1 MVLAPKFITQLRV
14 FLLTIII
21 LGTALQPILSVN
33 NGVGFEELSVDQSV
47 NLVGIDLTSAL
58 LVSELLQV
66 ILLSIKEIKQ
76 FFDVL
81 ELDEVIFVEIERFS
95 GTALA
100 SLCLPKIE
108 LEILMNNTVAAVTG
122 LLRLLLLGS
131 GGCAGTVTLIL
142 QN

>member
-108 LEILMNNTVAAVTG
+108 LEILVNYTVAAVTG